1 MESFRKLIR
10 GWLGKVLLALFL
22 LPLALAGMESLLGN
36 GANKEGVAKTVDDF
50 EISNRDLEAQ
60 IKNYKDQYLSMVQG
74 DESLLNQSYIE
85 KNALNSLI
93 DRALLIQ
100 HAEKLGITLSDT
112 QIEQMIA
119 QQPSLQVNGV
129 FSQPA
134 YENYLRTI
142 GMNSQTLIANLRQDH
157 ALKMLTSMI
166 TDNSLVSKT
175 DIQQISNLQSEKR
188 SLLLSSVKL
197 DNYKKQV
204 QVTDKEIADY
214 YNKHQQQFKQ
224 LASVD
229 VDYVVLTPAS
239 VSQPSNTVSDAEL
252 QQAYDKFVQDQKKN
266 TKAIVHHI
274 LITTDSR
281 TPAEAEKIAND
292 VYAKIQAGTS
302 FADAAKQYSEDPSSK
317 SNGGLVDGYTVG
329 VFGDVFDQAVISS
342 KDQVS
347 KPVKTQ
353 FGYHIISAQTQNVSV
368 PSFEAEKTRLTA
380 EVLKS
385 KVANVY
391 SDTVNRLNESVVD
404 NDALDV
410 VTQEIKTAKIETAKG
425 VTLGTNNPVLADPN
439 VKVKL
444 FSQDVKNGDRNASSN
459 IQLAN
464 GDTVWFKVRNYNA
477 AGIQPLN
484 KVTAQVKEKLINQK
498 AYELAKAKIEPMLE
512 AFKKLPSQKVL
523 TEYPQ
528 TFENAGVFIRSQGL
542 KREVERAAFS
552 VPAPKEGMWSVTTAA
567 LPDEMVVVAVASV
580 QNESIDSLTA
590 EKNQDL
596 IRLYQNYRGNQFLGD
611 YTNYLK
617 SQAKI
622 K

>member
-1 MESFRKLIR
+1 MESFRTLIR
-10 GWLGKVLLALFL
+10 GWLGKVLLGLVL
-22 LPLALAGMESLLGN
+22 LVLALAGMETLLGN
-36 GANKEGVAKTVDDF
+36 GANKEGVAKKVDDF
-50 EISNRDLEAQ
+50 EITNKDLEAQ

-85 KNALNSLI
+85 KNALDSLI

-100 HAEKLGITLSDT
+100 HAEKLGITLSDA

-129 FSQPA
+129 FSQPT
-134 YENYLRTI
+134 YENYLRNI
-142 GMNSQTLIANLRQDH
+142 GMTSQMLIANLRQDH

-166 TDNSLVSKT
+166 TDNTLVSKI

-197 DNYKKQV
+197 DDYKKQV
-204 QVTDKEIADY
+204 KITDKEVADY

-229 VDYVVLTPAS
+229 VDYVVITPAS
-239 VSQPSNTVSDAEL
+239 VAQPSNTVSDDEL
-252 QQAYDKFVQDQKKN
+252 RQAYDKFVQDQNKN
-266 TKAIVHHI
+266 AKAVVHHI

-281 TPAEAEKIAND
+281 APAEAEKIAND

-317 SNGGLVDGYTVG
+317 SNGGLVEGYTAG
-329 VFGDVFDQAVISS
+329 VFGDAFDQAVIAS
-342 KDQVS
+342 KDKVS

-353 FGYHIISAQTQNVSV
+353 FGYHLISAKSQDVSV
-368 PSFEAEKTRLTA
+368 PSFEAEKARLSA

-410 VTQEIKTAKIETAKG
+410 VTQEVKTAKIETAKG
-425 VTLGTNNPVLADPN
+425 VTLGTDNPVLADPS
-439 VKVKL
+439 VKSKI
-444 FSQDVKNGDRNASSN
+444 FSQDVKNGDRNASSS

-464 GDTVWFKVRNYNA
+464 GNTLWFKVRNYNA
-477 AGIQPLN
+477 AGVQPLD

-498 AYELAKAKIEPMLE
+498 AYELAKAKIEPML
-512 AFKKLPSQKVL
+512 ADFKKLPSQQVL
-523 TEYPQ
+523 TKYPQ
-528 TFENAGVFIRSQGL
+528 SFENAGVFIRSQGL
-542 KREVERAAFS
+542 KREIERAAFS
-552 VPAPKEGMWSVTTAA
+552 VPTPKEGMWSVTTAA
-567 LPDEMVVVAVASV
+567 LPNEMVVVAVASV
-580 QNESIDSLTA
+580 ENESVDNFSA

-596 IRLYQNYRGNQFLGD
+596 IRLYQNYRGNQLLGD